1 MNQTVVNV
9 VKDNSLTFYSALNLS
24 EAKTKNEPLVL
35 LHGWGSDS
43 RCWSPMLES
52 LRNIADVY
60 TLEIGDANQFLALDD
75 DSLIIESL
83 SALPP
88 KFTLL
93 GWSLGGMLATQIA
106 SRYPHRVANLIT
118 LATNLKFVAN
128 DAWPMAMSRQIFNDF
143 VVSFSLNPEVTLR
156 RFCGLMAKGDYAEK
170 TLLRQLKGL
179 TTIAFDQSCAEVWL
193 SNLKLLG
200 ELDNRQLFSRL
211 SVPGLHLLAAN
222 DNLIPQAVSAS
233 ITNLNSK
240 QEVLIFDEFSHAFL
254 YSHGDQITAVIQRF
268 LKSEAENKDRDQYEI
283 NKIKIAKSFGQS
295 ANKYDSV
302 AGVQRQVA
310 KTLLAKLTD
319 TYSGLCLDLG
329 CGTGYSIDA
338 LKGHFE
344 QVVGLDIAEG
354 MLAYSKARH
363 CANWICADA
372 EKIPLANASVDVV
385 FSSLAIQW
393 CENLPALFA
402 SLKRVVKPGGKIFI
416 ATLGPQTL
424 HELRTAWRLVDE
436 YVHVNK
442 FVAREEVLKSAQA
455 QNFSKVTLEKS
466 EIILAYDELRQLTYE
481 LKTLGA
487 HNMNSGQG
495 AGLTVPK
502 KIKKLKQSYE
512 DFRDNDGFLPA
523 TYEVF
528 YLELV
533 C

>member
-1 MNQTVVNV
+1 MNQMVVNV
-9 VKDNSLTFYSALNLS
+9 MKDNSLKFYSALNIS
-24 EAKTKNEPLVL
+24 EEKTKNESLVL

-75 DSLIIESL
+75 DSLIIELL
-83 SALPP
+83 SALPH

-106 SRYPHRVANLIT
+106 SRYPHRVAHLIT

-143 VVSFSLNPEVTLR
+143 VVSFSLYPEVTLR

-179 TTIAFDQSCAEVWL
+179 TAIAFDQGCAEVWL

-240 QEVLIFDEFSHAFL
+240 QEVLIVDDFSHAFL
-254 YSHGDQITAVIQRF
+254 YSHGDKITTVIHQF
-268 LKSEAENKDRDQYEI
+268 LKSEIYKKNHDQYEI
-283 NKIKIAKSFGQS
+283 NKLKIAESFGRS

-302 AGVQRQVA
+302 ANVQRQVA
-310 KTLLAKLTD
+310 NTLIAKLTD
-319 TYSGLCLDLG
+319 VSTSICLDLG
-329 CGTGYSIDA
+329 CGTGYSIPA
-338 LKGHFE
+338 LAEQFE
-344 QVVGLDIAEG
+344 HIVGLDIAEG
-354 MLAYSKARH
+354 MLSYSKARH
-363 CANWICADA
+363 CANWVCADA

-402 SLKRVVKPGGKIFI
+402 SLRRVVKPGGKILI

-424 HELRTAWRLVDE
+424 HELRSAWGCVDE

-442 FVAREEVLKSAQA
+442 FVSQDELLKAVHTQS
-455 QNFSKVTLEKS
+455 FSKVTLDKHKV
-466 EIILAYDELRQLTYE
+466 ILSYDELRQLTYE

-495 AGLTVPK
+495 TGLTGPK

-512 DFRDNDGFLPA
+512 VFRDKAGFLPA